1 VVNIGAGDG
10 KLQFAKFREF
20 VANGLRKSKSYTFF

>member
-20 VANGLRKSKSYTFF
+20 VANGLRKKQKFTFF